1 MDFCHDA
8 IIIEEIFFYDRC
20 DMEEFNRK
28 KTDTAWQSPTK
39 YFVAAC
45 LILFGLYILYIS
57 RAVLTLLLTAAL
69 LAFIASPVIKLFQ
82 NKLKL
87 SKGLSVAITYLLA
100 ALFLLTAPVA
110 FLSQGTKA
118 INFFLGLDYI
128 QIAQD
133 SLNWLENSLNTI
145 KILDIPII
153 DPFVDN
159 VITSMINALQ
169 NVQTPDAS
177 VEKVPEI
184 DTVIQSLV
192 NAFAVGADIVAG
204 IVGGVIS
211 GVLAIIFLILTSIYF
226 SLDGENFLHNLL
238 DKLPPAYKPEY
249 TALAT
254 RIRHVWEGFF
264 RGQITLMLTIGTI
277 IWLGGSLLGLPFA
290 LFLGVISGLLEILPN
305 LGPTIATIPAIVIAL
320 FMGPTYFEL
329 NHFIYTLII
338 VAFYVSVQFLENS
351 FIVPK
356 IMGEA
361 LDLHP
366 ILILAGV
373 FVGATV
379 WGILGALIAAPVIA
393 TIKEIL
399 EYLYFKLAWEQP
411 QTYYE
416 RPPEEENGLLK
427 QVQTFFHRFMKKK
440 KTSEGKG
447 NPKTVSK
454 KELTEKNPYITTQ
467 DKVSSTLNQEHHLQE
482 DINKI
487 KPPEYISQ
495 AIPAHQEIVP
505 LNISTQTPKKR
516 DKTGLLALIFLTIAS
531 IITGI
536 FFITENKNTD
546 LN

>member
-1 MDFCHDA
+1 
-8 IIIEEIFFYDRC
+8 
-20 DMEEFNRK
+20 MEEVNSR

-45 LILFGLYILYIS
+45 LIIFGLYILYIS

-69 LAFIASPVIKLFQ
+69 LAFIAGPVIKLFQ

-100 ALFLLTAPVA
+100 ALFLMTAPVA

-133 SLNWLENSLNTI
+133 SLSWLENSLNSI

-159 VITSMINALQ
+159 IITSMINALQ

-177 VEKVPEI
+177 VEKIPEI

-211 GVLAIIFLILTSIYF
+211 GILAIIFLILTSIYF
-226 SLDGENFLHNLL
+226 CLDGEKFLNNLL
-238 DKLPPAYKPEY
+238 DRLPPAYKPEY

-277 IWLGGSLLGLPFA
+277 IWLGGSVLGLPFA
-290 LFLGVISGLLEILPN
+290 LFLGVISGLMEILPN
-305 LGPTIATIPAIVIAL
+305 IGPTIATIPAIVIAL

-329 NHFIYTLII
+329 NHFVYALII

-356 IMGEA
+356 ILGEA

-366 ILILAGV
+366 ILVLTGV

-393 TIKEIL
+393 TFKEIL

-411 QTYYE
+411 QTNYE
-416 RPPEEENGLLK
+416 SPPEEEKSLLK
-427 QVQTFFHRFMKKK
+427 QIQTFFQRFTNKKK
-440 KTSEGKG
+440 SSERKDD
-447 NPKTVSK
+447 PKMVIK
-454 KELTEKNPYITTQ
+454 KEIAKKNPYIATQ
-467 DKVSSTLNQEHHLQE
+467 DKVSSTPNQEHLLQE
-482 DINKI
+482 EIFKI
-487 KPPEYISQ
+487 KPSEYISQ
-495 AIPAHQEIVP
+495 ANPSHQEIVP
-505 LNISTQTPKKR
+505 LNNSTQTKKYPN
-516 DKTGLLALIFLTIAS
+516 KTSILALLFLTIAS

-536 FFITENKNTD
+536 YFITENKKPI
-546 LN
+546 